1 MSETGLRKK
10 EKALEKKEGRLMGLE
25 NAQIKESEKLLQDL
39 KVLFLQEAEYLSNP
53 GFSLASKCQH
63 GSKMIE
69 QQNALL
75 KRINEDSKIIY
86 RMADKSNKIFR
97 EEEIDAYL
105 ISRTKPK
112 QSLWAADAKRLLE
125 ATELESVIEKLS
137 FLIGYDTEML
147 MEDQN
152 LRNKM
157 YLSSMN
163 SQVLKL
169 TEADLIRTL
178 FGMLLKDSKHINEV
192 LRYTL
197 GEASVEKYAIIIEV
211 KLDEDMKA

>member
-1 MSETGLRKK
+1 
-10 EKALEKKEGRLMGLE
+10 
-25 NAQIKESEKLLQDL
+25 
-39 KVLFLQEAEYLSNP
+39 
-53 GFSLASKCQH
+53 
-63 GSKMIE
+63 MIE

-75 KRINEDSKIIY
+75 KRINQDAKIIY
-86 RMADKSNKIFR
+86 RLADKSNRIFR

-105 ISRTKPK
+105 ISRTDPK
-112 QSLWAADAKRLLE
+112 KSLWVEDAHRLLE
-125 ATELESVIEKLS
+125 ATKLESVIEKLS

-163 SQVLKL
+163 SQVLKP